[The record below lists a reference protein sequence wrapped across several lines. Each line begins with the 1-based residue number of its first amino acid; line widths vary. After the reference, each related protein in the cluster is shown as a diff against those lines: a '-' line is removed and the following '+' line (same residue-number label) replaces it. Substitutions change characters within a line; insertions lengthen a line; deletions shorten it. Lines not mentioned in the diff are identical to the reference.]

1 MCIIHKISIHF
12 RLKCRNYNCLKIL
25 KFIENILV
33 QENIS
38 FIENI
43 SAWDPHITAGH
54 RQLTTLSSLTRHGK
68 PARYRADL
76 TAVRDGFYSYV
87 LPLVRSTPAGMDGFC
102 SVLSTPV
109 LRVVS
114 GISSSW
120 RFVSMLIRACEWY
133 WLEFIR
139 RTARYRGLEVY
150 S

>member
-1 MCIIHKISIHF
+1 MCIFHKISIHF
-12 RLKCRNYNCLKIL
+12 RLNCRNYNCLKIL
-25 KFIENILV
+25 KFIENIMV

-87 LPLVRSTPAGMDGFC
+87 LPLVRSTPAGMDGLC
-102 SVLSTPV
+102 SVHSCSESGLRYQLIMKVRINVNSS
-109 LRVVS
+109 LRVILA
-114 GISSSW
+114 G
-120 RFVSMLIRACEWY
+120 
-133 WLEFIR
+133 
-139 RTARYRGLEVY
+139 VY
-150 S
+150 